1 MSILKLVQRW
11 NDCKVR
17 SFLKRE
23 AGFTGLNYEERRQ
36 VINQLA
42 IESENGDKEVSETD
56 LIDKRHFYTCTIPV
70 IKPNVWYRANR

>member
-23 AGFTGLNYEERRQ
+23 VGLTGLNYEVRRQ

-42 IESENGDKEVSETD
+42 IESDGDDVVRDSD
-56 LIDKRHFYTCTIPV
+56 VIDRKHFYTCTIPV

>member
-1 MSILKLVQRW
+1 MSVVGIALSW

-23 AGFTGLNYEERRQ
+23 AGLTGLTYEGRRQ

-42 IESENGDKEVSETD
+42 IESDSDDVILDSD
-56 LIDKRHFYTCTIPV
+56 VIDQKHFYTCTIPV
-70 IKPNVWYRANR
+70 IKPDVWYRANR